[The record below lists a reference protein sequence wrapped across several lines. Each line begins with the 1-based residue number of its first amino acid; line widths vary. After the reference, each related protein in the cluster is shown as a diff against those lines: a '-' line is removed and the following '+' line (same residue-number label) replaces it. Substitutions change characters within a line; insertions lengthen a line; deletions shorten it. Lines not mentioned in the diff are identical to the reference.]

1 MCQPSTTYYIYSIL
15 EAWSHKAKP
24 RPAYRRTTN
33 AIAKRNVSREFTS
46 QKVKKIRFLSG
57 CALKQETLTN
67 D

>member
-46 QKVKKIRFLSG
+46 QSEENPLSIRMRS
-57 CALKQETLTN
+57 
-67 D
+67 